1 MALVVQ
7 KFGGTSV
14 ADIECIKKIAVRIK
28 AAYDQG
34 DEVIVV
40 VSARSGVTNELIA
53 RARQLSA
60 EPDQREMDMLLS
72 IGEQE
77 TIALTAMA
85 LHGLGVPAVSRTG
98 PQVGIVTEGPH
109 CDARIAYIQ
118 GGDVLEQLKAGRVVI
133 VAGFQGVN
141 EAGDITTLGRGSS
154 DLTAVALATAF
165 EAQRCEIYT
174 DVEGV
179 YECDP
184 NCVQDPRKWAHISPE
199 TMLELAGS
207 GAQVVQARAVQL
219 AGHKELPL
227 WVRSAFVDKAGTLIA
242 SRLPSALIEESF
254 VRGIT
259 IDTGYAKILLERLER
274 KPGIAASLFE
284 ALQDAGISIGT
295 VHQGEISDALI
306 NITLTVPLESLHSAS
321 SRLKALLEDMG
332 SGRVAAMGPIAK
344 LSVVGTGL
352 RFDMGIAAT
361 LCRVLAK
368 EAISIELLSVSETKI
383 SAVIPVAVAQTAL
396 RLVHEAL
403 SSSVSTKEGKDA
415 IVDYPAEL
423 LANA

>member
-133 VAGFQGVN
+133 V
-141 EAGDITTLGRGSS
+141 
-154 DLTAVALATAF
+154 
-165 EAQRCEIYT
+165 
-174 DVEGV
+174 
-179 YECDP
+179 
-184 NCVQDPRKWAHISPE
+184 
-199 TMLELAGS
+199 
-207 GAQVVQARAVQL
+207 QVFK
-219 AGHKELPL
+219 G
-227 WVRSAFVDKAGTLIA
+227 
-242 SRLPSALIEESF
+242 
-254 VRGIT
+254 
-259 IDTGYAKILLERLER
+259 
-274 KPGIAASLFE
+274 
-284 ALQDAGISIGT
+284 
-295 VHQGEISDALI
+295 
-306 NITLTVPLESLHSAS
+306 
-321 SRLKALLEDMG
+321 
-332 SGRVAAMGPIAK
+332 
-344 LSVVGTGL
+344 
-352 RFDMGIAAT
+352 
-361 LCRVLAK
+361 
-368 EAISIELLSVSETKI
+368 
-383 SAVIPVAVAQTAL
+383 
-396 RLVHEAL
+396 
-403 SSSVSTKEGKDA
+403 
-415 IVDYPAEL
+415 
-423 LANA
+423 